1 VQGTSSAYDSIDRV
15 LKSIGESEIVVG
27 IPSRNVAHTIAYV
40 LHNTIEGLKNYLA
53 SASASIIVCDGY
65 SDDSTVDIVKAYRKS
80 TDVPIHIIPNNVSK
94 GKGGA
99 IKRIIELVSE
109 YSSAKTLL
117 LIDSDLRSITPE
129 WIPLLQ
135 KAAMCGFAAPNY
147 YRHKYD
153 ATITNFVA
161 RPLVVLTFGFNIK
174 QPIGGDFGLSRRL
187 VDVLNS
193 SPLWDKN
200 PWALYF
206 GVDIVL
212 TITALAE
219 GFNVCEALLK
229 AKIHESKDPAKHL
242 KNMFIEVTG
251 STFISLSHYLDAWS
265 KLELSSVREPRII
278 REPEV
283 PDMYPWE
290 VRVNPELALEAFKEG
305 LQKYTKLYETIFS
318 KNVLG
323 EIRRGLGL
331 SSDTWNKVLIELL
344 AYSIIKRRTNLGEIL
359 DATFHLW
366 QGRLYRY
373 YNEVRELSNEEAL
386 RRVDRD
392 VKSIIELRDMLLERI
407 KLRSS

>member
-1 VQGTSSAYDSIDRV
+1 MQGTSSAYDSIDRV
-15 LKSIGESEIVVG
+15 LRSIGESEIVVG

-40 LHNTIEGLKNYLA
+40 LHNTVEGLKKYLA
-53 SASASIIVCDGY
+53 GTSASIIVCDGY
-65 SDDSTVDIVKAYRKS
+65 SNDPTVDIVKAYRKS
-80 TDVPIHIIPNNVSK
+80 TDIPIYIIPNNVSK

-135 KAAMCGFAAPNY
+135 KAAMCGFGAPNY
-147 YRHKYD
+147 HRHKYD

-161 RPLVVLTFGFNIK
+161 RPLVALTFGLNIK

-193 SPLWDKN
+193 SPLWNKN

-206 GVDIVL
+206 GIDIFL

-219 GFNVCEALLK
+219 GFDVCEALLK
-229 AKIHESKDPAKHL
+229 AKIHESKDPARHL
-242 KNMFIEVTG
+242 KSMFIEVTG
-251 STFISLSHYLDAWS
+251 STFISLSYYLDSWS
-265 KLELSSVREPRII
+265 RLELNSVREPRVI

-305 LQKYTKLYETIFS
+305 LQKYAKLYETIFS
-318 KNVLG
+318 KNVFE

-344 AYSIIKRRTNLGEIL
+344 AYSIIKRTTNVREIL
-359 DATFHLW
+359 DAMFHIW
-366 QGRLYRY
+366 QGRLYKY
-373 YNEVRELSNEEAL
+373 YNETRKLSNEEAL

-407 KLRSS
+407 KPRLS